1 MARPQVGI
9 QLYSVRDRCERDFL
23 GTIREMAEIGYA
35 IVEFAGFYGASVREV
50 REALDTAGIGAVSA
64 HIGLNLRK
72 GEPVDVAA
80 VREHVRRQAAFAAE
94 LGLKF
99 FIVPS
104 YPLPDDPTE
113 DDVARMAEALEAA
126 GEAAREAGLAF
137 GYHNHASEFRMLNGK
152 TVMDRLLERMP
163 SLIAQFDLGW
173 VKVGGGDPAEYVRRY
188 AGRVP
193 LVHAKDFKADGTDAE
208 LGRGVVDWD
217 SALEACLAAGV
228 EYVIVEQ
235 EEYEA
240 SSLESAKRNFAWF
253 RQRGWV

>member
-23 GTIREMAEIGYA
+23 GTIREMADIGYRY
-35 IVEFAGFYGASVREV
+35 VEFAGFYGASVREV
-50 REALDTAGIGAVSA
+50 RETLDGAGIGAVSA
-64 HIGLNLRK
+64 HIGLNLNK

-94 LGLKF
+94 LGLRY
-99 FIVPS
+99 FIVPW
-104 YPLPDDPTE
+104 YPLPDEPTE
-113 DDVARMAEALEAA
+113 DDVARMAEVLEAA
-126 GEAAREAGLAF
+126 GEVARAAGLSF
-137 GYHNHASEFRMLNGK
+137 GYHNHAFEFRTVNGK
-152 TVMDRLLERMP
+152 TVMDRLLERLP
-163 SLIAQFDLGW
+163 SLLAQFDLGW
-173 VKVGGGDPAEYVRRY
+173 VKVGGSDPAEYVRRY

-208 LGRGVVDWD
+208 IGQGVVDWD
-217 SALEACLAAGV
+217 SALNACEEAGV

-235 EEYEA
+235 EQYEV

-253 RQRGWV
+253 RQRGLV

>member
-23 GTIREMAEIGYA
+23 GTIREMAEIGYQF
-35 IVEFAGFYGASVREV
+35 VEFAGFYGASVREV
-50 REALDTAGIGAVSA
+50 RRALEAAGIGAVSA
-64 HIGLNLRK
+64 HIGLNLKK
-72 GEPVDVAA
+72 GEPADLAA

-104 YPLPDDPTE
+104 YPLPDEPTE
-113 DDVARMAEALEAA
+113 NDVARMAEVLEAA
-126 GEAAREAGLAF
+126 GETAREAGLAF
-137 GYHNHASEFRMLNGK
+137 GYHNHAFEFK
-152 TVMDRLLERMP
+152 TVGGQTVIDRLLERLP
-163 SLIAQFDLGW
+163 GLLAQFDLGW
-173 VKVGGGDPAEYVRRY
+173 VKMGGRDPAEYVRRY

-217 SALEACLAAGV
+217 SAIKACLAAGV

-235 EEYEA
+235 EQYEV

-253 RQRGWV
+253 RERSWV